1 MNIYCEFLAERI
13 RIKINGDD
21 VAFQIA
27 PDFYSNI
34 ILKNAAVGERIKG
47 YVDYNKHEHNFFQT
61 LLYPFTLNKVYI
73 LVSQDIQD
81 ILTVRMIHD
90 FAAKFMEAKVVYII
104 PKPSSF
110 DSTNLEDVHNIRTEY
125 INSRN
130 HGDTAIAKLRTVT
143 STGAA

>member
-1 MNIYCEFLAERI
+1 MNIYCEFLPERI
-13 RIKINGDD
+13 RVKINSDE

-34 ILKNAAVGERIKG
+34 VLKNAPVGERIRG
-47 YVDYNKHEHNFFQT
+47 FINYNKPDRNFFET
-61 LLYPFTLNKVYI
+61 LIYPFTLNKVYI
-73 LVSQDIQD
+73 LVSQDLQD
-81 ILTVRMIHD
+81 VLTVRMIHD

-110 DSTNLEDVHNIRTEY
+110 DSAKLEDVLNIRTEY

-130 HGDTAIAKLRTVT
+130 HGDTAIAKLRPVA
-143 STGAA
+143 SGSI